1 MPRRLYWLKM
11 RDDFFGRLEIKRLR
25 KMPGGDTL
33 VLIYERLLLLS
44 LKSDGILTFHGYE
57 RDLAEELALDL
68 DEEIDSVRAVL
79 IYMQGHDLIREIEP
93 NRYQLAGVLEMTG
106 SESDS
111 AERVRRYR
119 ERRAELPETVQSD
132 CQALP
137 ASVTSAQSNGG
148 ALQSNREKETEK
160 ETEKE
165 PEKEAETEPKKKAP
179 AGAKRS
185 RKAAPAET
193 VEAESVPEY
202 ELLFAEFW
210 KAYPNKKAK
219 QAAVKAWKRLKP
231 DRALFDV
238 IMQAL
243 EAVKCSDQ
251 WSRDGGRYI
260 PYPASWINGQ
270 RWEDQDAEVAAGS
283 GRPNTMGV
291 LARIIEQEKGPV
303 RLSGFT
309 MADPY
314 EEEPFRGFKMAE
326 VPADDLTTG
335 GEE

>member
-44 LKSDGILTFHGYE
+44 LKSDGILTFHGYD

-79 IYMQGHDLIREIEP
+79 IYMQSHDLIREIEP

-137 ASVTSAQSNGG
+137 VSVTSAQSNGG

-165 PEKEAETEPKKKAP
+165 PEKEVDTETETEPKKKAP
-179 AGAKRS
+179 AGTKRS

-238 IMQAL
+238 IMKAL

-251 WSRDGGRYI
+251 WNRDGGQYI

-283 GRPNTMGV
+283 NRGRGGRPDTMGV
-291 LARIIEQEKGPV
+291 LAQIIEQEEGQGPLVGFTMAGDDEGPV
-303 RLSGFT
+303 AFSGFT
-309 MADPY
+309 MA
-314 EEEPFRGFKMAE
+314 
-326 VPADDLTTG
+326 

>member
-44 LKSDGILTFHGYE
+44 LKTDGILIFHGYE
-57 RDLAEELALDL
+57 QDLAEELALDL

-79 IYMQGHDLIREIEP
+79 IYMQAHDLIHEIEP
-93 NRYQLAGVLEMTG
+93 NQYQLAGVLEMTG

-137 ASVTSAQSNGG
+137 ASITGAQSNGG

-165 PEKEAETEPKKKAP
+165 PEKEAETESKKKAP
-179 AGAKRS
+179 AGAKRRS
-185 RKAAPAET
+185 KAAPDET
-193 VEAESVPEY
+193 VEAETVPEY
-202 ELLFAEFW
+202 ELLFTEFW

-231 DRALFDV
+231 DRALFNV

-243 EAVKCSDQ
+243 EAAKRSDQ

-260 PYPASWINGQ
+260 PHPATWINGQ
-270 RWEDQDAEVAAGS
+270 RWEDQDAEVAAGTSRGQS
-283 GRPNTMGV
+283 GMAGTMEV
-291 LARIIEQEKGPV
+291 LARIINEDSGV
-303 RLSGFT
+303 GVLSGFH
-309 MADPY
+309 MA
-314 EEEPFRGFKMAE
+314 
-326 VPADDLTTG
+326 

>member
-44 LKSDGILTFHGYE
+44 LKTDGILTFHGYE

-137 ASVTSAQSNGG
+137 TSVTSAQSNGE
-148 ALQSNREKETEK
+148 ALQSNREKEIEI
-160 ETEKE
+160 EPEIE
-165 PEKEAETEPKKKAP
+165 PEKEVETESEKKVP

-243 EAVKCSDQ
+243 EAAKCSDQ

-260 PYPASWINGQ
+260 PHPASWINGQ

-283 GRPNTMGV
+283 SRGQGGRPDIMRV
-291 LARIIEQEKGPV
+291 LAQMIEQEEGPGA
-303 RLSGFT
+303 LTGFI
-309 MADPY
+309 MA
-314 EEEPFRGFKMAE
+314 
-326 VPADDLTTG
+326 